1 MSDFNKY
8 IYHITA
14 NSACT
19 VVKTVPYKNN
29 QNKNF
34 KNIKTFKNDL
44 YNQSQNLLLKNTCQ
58 LLKVSKIIMKKICF
72 VNS

>member
-19 VVKTVPYKNN
+19 VVKNSSIQKQPKQKFQKY
-29 QNKNF
+29 QN
-34 KNIKTFKNDL
+34 
-44 YNQSQNLLLKNTCQ
+44 
-58 LLKVSKIIMKKICF
+58 V
-72 VNS
+72 